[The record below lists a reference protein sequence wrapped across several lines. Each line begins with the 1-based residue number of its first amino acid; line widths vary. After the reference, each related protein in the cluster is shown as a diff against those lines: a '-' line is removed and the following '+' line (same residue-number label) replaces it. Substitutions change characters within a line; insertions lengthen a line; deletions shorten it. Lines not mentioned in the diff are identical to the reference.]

1 MLKEI
6 LNSGFKGSV
15 IRIPVQIVLTTT
27 NKTKA
32 IKIARQSSTEIK
44 LAPSKV
50 ATAGTNENMIMIKDD
65 IRAISRPEY
74 RSRIKAWETTRGAA
88 APIPWKIRA
97 TTIVSRL
104 GANMQNE
111 EETIKMPE
119 PK

>member
-32 IKIARQSSTEIK
+32 KKIARQSSTEIK
-44 LAPSKV
+44 LAPSKG
-50 ATAGTNENMIMIKDD
+50 ATAGTNENMIIIKDD

-104 GANMQNE
+104 GANMHNA